1 MEIDPN
7 FNELKCVLKCL
18 HFWYSKGFCLIKNQ
32 QCMGKGNLKKWK
44 GLYVMCLLNGLT
56 YVIL

>member
-7 FNELKCVLKCL
+7 FNELKCILNGL

-32 QCMGKGNLKKWK
+32 QCMGKGNLKNERD
-44 GLYVMCLLNGLT
+44 YMYCV
-56 YVIL
+56 Y